1 MLVKTKLKLIT
12 ILLLGLGSL
21 RLTFAQESTINVYGI
36 LDVGIANITNSE
48 NASKGLSPLT
58 PGATYTG
65 FANGGLTASRWGIV
79 GKEEISG
86 NLTATFTL
94 ESSLFPSS
102 GDAGATGT
110 KGSDNYSGTVS
121 TGATSLF
128 NREATIGLLG
138 GWGSLKIG
146 RDRTIAYEKAG
157 LFDPASTGQGLSNFG
172 GIGSF
177 GVYNLSRANNQLK
190 YYSPVFSGVQLGLA
204 YSTQGVPVNFNTGNT
219 KELYLGYKN
228 SGWNLFAAFQETTT
242 FKDSTSGNTSFDA
255 YYGGGTSTSAM
266 NPGATALQVWQFGV
280 EGNVGVIKLNVGF
293 DSRRDLSATSS
304 SPNIGATPSSP
315 VSSVNVF
322 YVGAGY
328 QIEPNQKV
336 TLAVYREQDNRY
348 SGGNV
353 ATMVTGQYVLQ
364 LSKRTSLYGI
374 VSEVNNGSCTYITVT
389 DNANIFVS
397 SASNTGSTPQAGDNQ
412 FGLML
417 GVIHQF

>member
-1 MLVKTKLKLIT
+1 M
-12 ILLLGLGSL
+12 
-21 RLTFAQESTINVYGI
+21 
-36 LDVGIANITNSE
+36 
-48 NASKGLSPLT
+48 
-58 PGATYTG
+58 
-65 FANGGLTASRWGIV
+65 
-79 GKEEISG
+79 
-86 NLTATFTL
+86 
-94 ESSLFPSS
+94 
-102 GDAGATGT
+102 
-110 KGSDNYSGTVS
+110 
-121 TGATSLF
+121 
-128 NREATIGLLG
+128 
-138 GWGSLKIG
+138 
-146 RDRTIAYEKAG
+146 
-157 LFDPASTGQGLSNFG
+157 
-172 GIGSF
+172 
-177 GVYNLSRANNQLK
+177 
-190 YYSPVFSGVQLGLA
+190 
-204 YSTQGVPVNFNTGNT
+204 
-219 KELYLGYKN
+219 
-228 SGWNLFAAFQETTT
+228 
-242 FKDSTSGNTSFDA
+242 
-255 YYGGGTSTSAM
+255 
-266 NPGATALQVWQFGV
+266 